1 MRYAVLGQGK
11 RIRPLLCYA
20 AGEAVG
26 VAPEQLDGP
35 AAALELIHAYSLVH
49 DDLPAMEDDD
59 LRRGRPTTHRAF
71 DEATAILVGDALQVL
86 AFEILARDP
95 AMTPDPAARLG
106 MIRVLAEASGTY
118 GMAGGQAL
126 DLAAVGRTLTL
137 PEVEEMHARKTGAL
151 LRASVMLSACAAGN
165 AIGKRRAALDRYG
178 TTLGL
183 AFQIVDDL
191 LDVEGDPKV
200 VGKAVGVDA
209 ERNKPTYPS
218 VAGVE
223 ASRRR
228 AAELMADALAA
239 VKSFGP
245 EADALRELAH
255 FIVER
260 TV

>member
-26 VAPEQLDGP
+26 VPAPQLDGP
-35 AAALELIHAYSLVH
+35 AVALELIHAYSLVH
-49 DDLPAMEDDD
+49 DDLPAMDDDD

-95 AMTPDPAARLG
+95 AMTPDPASRLD
-106 MIRVLAEASGTY
+106 MIRMLAEASGTF

-126 DLAAVGRTLTL
+126 DLAAVGRSLSL
-137 PEVEEMHARKTGAL
+137 AEIEEMHTRKTGAL
-151 LRASVMLSACAAGN
+151 LRASVMLPAAAGTDIT
-165 AIGKRRAALDRYG
+165 AGRRAALDRYG
-178 TTLGL
+178 TALGL

-191 LDVEGDPKV
+191 LDVEGDPDV
-200 VGKAVGVDA
+200 VGKAVGADA
-209 ERNKPTYPS
+209 QRNKPTYPS
-218 VAGVE
+218 VVGVE
-223 ASRRR
+223 ASRGR
-228 AAELMADALAA
+228 ARELMSEALAA
-239 VKSFGP
+239 LGSFGP
-245 EADALRELAH
+245 EADALRDLAR

-260 TV
+260 TL